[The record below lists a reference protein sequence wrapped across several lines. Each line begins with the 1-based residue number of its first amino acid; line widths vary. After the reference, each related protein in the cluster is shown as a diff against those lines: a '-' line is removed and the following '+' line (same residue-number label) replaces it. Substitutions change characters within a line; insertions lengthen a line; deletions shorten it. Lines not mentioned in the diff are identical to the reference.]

1 MAVILAIVGAM
12 PKGNEVRSLRQQR
25 EKVQAGT
32 PSGASPIVLPKAW
45 RKFDRGRADHREEK
59 ELRKK
64 GSVWNGTGLRAWFGV
79 DRVKPN
85 LARSVVGTV
94 R

>member
-1 MAVILAIVGAM
+1 MPNIMEIRARGRKTVLSRSGDMAVILAIVGAM

-59 ELRKK
+59 KSSGKR
-64 GSVWNGTGLRAWFGV
+64 GQFGM
-79 DRVKPN
+79 
-85 LARSVVGTV
+85 ARD
-94 R
+94 